1 MVARIGTQPGRH
13 RVNLA
18 GPGTPRGLRSLRF
31 PEDFSGTAARWQ
43 VGAVTASEQGRLPA
57 RSPSEEI
64 KTSWGAEDQVLSVSV
79 RCDNVRPD
87 GSTDDE
93 APPVSRAVAQED
105 PC

>member
-1 MVARIGTQPGRH
+1 MVARLGTQPGHQR
-13 RVNLA
+13 
-18 GPGTPRGLRSLRF
+18 
-31 PEDFSGTAARWQ
+31 PEPAA
-43 VGAVTASEQGRLPA
+43 AVTASEQGRLPA